1 MNSII
6 NLYFFN
12 ATKAQINTTYLQNGH
27 FAKAVSKAKWSN
39 MVHFGNELQNAKT
52 VRETTLGTHYSC
64 MLYAKKHLIFEKLK
78 VFAKWQKWS
87 IFNRY
92 NKAKWSKLAY
102 IGDELQSDKNIRK
115 TTLEAHSTVL
125 E

>member
-1 MNSII
+1 
-6 NLYFFN
+6 
-12 ATKAQINTTYLQNGH
+12 
-27 FAKAVSKAKWSN
+27 

-52 VRETTLGTHYSC
+52 VRETTLRTHYSC

-78 VFAKWQKWS
+78 VFEKWQKWS